1 MDRVS
6 HDIAEV
12 RSRICNVFLVVLTI
26 TAVPALAGS
35 LYRITAIGW
44 LPIMAVHIGLVAVL
58 CFVTL
63 FRNRVSYNLRAGYIV
78 ALFLMVG
85 IGGLW
90 QFGLLGGGFI
100 FAVMAPAMSAIF
112 FSIRV
117 GVIVL
122 VASVL
127 TGGMIGVYTVLE
139 HRLLPFDPSVY
150 ATQPSSWVV
159 AILGWVLVAGS
170 LLAAM
175 VMYNKGL
182 YAALRD
188 ANQHEEAL
196 LESEERFRS
205 LVENSPNAV
214 SLKDIKGRYLLINEQ
229 FETLLGVGRE
239 NVIGKTAD
247 EIFEG
252 IFAESGIEHDREV
265 IERKQAIE
273 SEEVFDRGDR
283 TLRFSTTR
291 FPIFD
296 SGGEVT
302 SVAAVHADLTER
314 IEAEEALRRRESD
327 YRHLVE
333 LNPDAVIVQCDGKVV
348 FANQRACAMFGA
360 RSTEDLIGLDA
371 LSIVHPDSR
380 DSILGKRK
388 HVLADQASV
397 PPTETRHL
405 RLDGTSFHS
414 EFTAGPLEWNDR
426 PATIN
431 LIRDVTDRKRA
442 EDAVRKS
449 EELLKLVTDTIPAL
463 ISYVDTDR
471 RYRFANKEYERRFG
485 IAPEDMAGRKMDEI
499 LGPEAYGRLK
509 PHIDKAFSGAEVTY
523 IDDAVD
529 RNGNRWCTL
538 ETRVPHFDS
547 SGGVGGIVTVT
558 HDITELKNVEDELRI
573 REQQLT
579 EAQRIGHIGH
589 WWLDVKKREFTY
601 WSEEL
606 YRIFGVDKD
615 SFVPTLDKY
624 LAAVHEDDLRESIE
638 NREAAFAEKR
648 PYSFEYRIVRPSGEI
663 RVIWGEARPEFDEN
677 GEPTMVFGI
686 TQDVTEARQ
695 RESELR
701 QAQRME
707 VVGQLTG
714 GVAHDFNNLLAIIL
728 GNLELL
734 EDTVVCDDNCRNHIE
749 MAVKATERG
758 ADLTQRLLAF
768 SRKQALRPVPVDAR
782 KLIQDILDLLRRSLG
797 ETIEIEIVVNAGL
810 WATEIDPG
818 QLENALLNLAINARD
833 AMPDGGKLTIEASN
847 ARLTDEY
854 AAAQIDVAPG
864 QYVLIAVSD
873 TGSGMAPEVREQVFD
888 PFFTTKEAGKGT
900 GLGLSMVHGFV
911 KQSGGHIAIYSEVGE
926 GTTIKLYLPRYK
938 GKKAALE
945 RHKQADE
952 PVSGKAEVILV
963 VEDDADLRTMII
975 NMLQSLG
982 YGVLESGTAKS
993 ALDILRE
1000 TSGVDLLLTDMVLP
1014 GGMGGRALADWARE
1028 KHSYLPVLFMS
1039 GYTEDAII
1047 HHGRL
1052 DERVQLL
1059 EKPFRKADLARAVR
1073 KALEGESA

>member
-12 RSRICNVFLVVLTI
+12 RSRICNVFLVAVAI
-26 TAVPALAGS
+26 MAVPALAGS
-35 LYRITAIGW
+35 LYRVTTIGW
-44 LPIMAVHIGLVAVL
+44 LPLMAFQIVAVAGICSL
-58 CFVTL
+58 AL
-63 FRNRVSYNLRAGYIV
+63 FRNRVPYNIRAG
-78 ALFLMVG
+78 FLIATFSLLG
-85 IGGLW
+85 LSALW
-90 QFGLLGGGFI
+90 QFGLIAIGVPFVI
-100 FAVMAPAMSAIF
+100 VAPAMSVIF
-112 FSIRV
+112 FGTGV

-122 VASVL
+122 VAILLS
-127 TGGMIGVYTVLE
+127 GGLIGVVTVHE
-139 HRLLPFDPSVY
+139 HRLPAFDLLYY
-150 ATQPSSWVV
+150 ATLPSSW
-159 AILGWVLVAGS
+159 ILEIIGWALIGGLLLVA
-170 LLAAM
+170 M
-175 VMYNKGL
+175 VLYNRDL
-182 YAALRD
+182 IAALGN
-188 ANQHEEAL
+188 ANQHQEAL
-196 LESEERFRS
+196 IESESRFRS

-214 SLKDIKGRYLLINEQ
+214 SLKDVQGHYLLVNEK
-229 FETLLGVGRE
+229 FETLLGVSRE

-252 IFAESGIEHDREV
+252 AFAGSDIGHDREA
-265 IERKQAIE
+265 IERKQAIDLDE
-273 SEEVFDRGDR
+273 LFNRGDR
-283 TLRFSTTR
+283 TLRFSTTK
-291 FPIFD
+291 FPVFD
-296 SGGEVT
+296 SDGEVT
-302 SVAAVHADLTER
+302 SVGAVHADLTER
-314 IEAEEALRRRESD
+314 MEAVEALRRRESD

-397 PPTETRHL
+397 PLTETRHL

-414 EFTAGPLEWNDR
+414 EFTAGPFEWNDR
-426 PATIN
+426 PATIS
-431 LIRDVTDRKRA
+431 LIRDVTDRKWA

-509 PHIDKAFSGAEVTY
+509 PHIDKAYSGAEVTY

-714 GVAHDFNNLLAIIL
+714 GVAHDFNNILAIVL
-728 GNLELL
+728 GNLELVQNNL
-734 EDTVVCDDNCRNHIE
+734 VCDYNCKSQIE
-749 MAVKATERG
+749 MAIKASERG
-758 ADLTQRLLAF
+758 ANLTQRLLAF
-768 SRKQALRPVPVDAR
+768 SRKQALRPVPVDAG
-782 KLIQDILDLLRRSLG
+782 KLIEDMLDLLQRSLG
-797 ETIEIEIVVNAGL
+797 ETIEIEVDPEAGL
-810 WATEIDPG
+810 WNTEVDPG
-818 QLENALLNLAINARD
+818 QLE
-833 AMPDGGKLTIEASN
+833 
-847 ARLTDEY
+847 
-854 AAAQIDVAPG
+854 
-864 QYVLIAVSD
+864 
-873 TGSGMAPEVREQVFD
+873 
-888 PFFTTKEAGKGT
+888 
-900 GLGLSMVHGFV
+900 
-911 KQSGGHIAIYSEVGE
+911 
-926 GTTIKLYLPRYK
+926 
-938 GKKAALE
+938 
-945 RHKQADE
+945 
-952 PVSGKAEVILV
+952 
-963 VEDDADLRTMII
+963 
-975 NMLQSLG
+975 
-982 YGVLESGTAKS
+982 S
-993 ALDILRE
+993 A
-1000 TSGVDLLLTDMVLP
+1000 
-1014 GGMGGRALADWARE
+1014 
-1028 KHSYLPVLFMS
+1028 
-1039 GYTEDAII
+1039 
-1047 HHGRL
+1047 
-1052 DERVQLL
+1052 
-1059 EKPFRKADLARAVR
+1059 
-1073 KALEGESA
+1073 